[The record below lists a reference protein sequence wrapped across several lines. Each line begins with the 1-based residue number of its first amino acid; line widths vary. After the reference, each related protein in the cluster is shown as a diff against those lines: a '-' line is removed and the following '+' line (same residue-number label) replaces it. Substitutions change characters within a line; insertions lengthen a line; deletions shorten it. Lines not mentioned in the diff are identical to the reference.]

1 MMLAIKAQPEL
12 FTTRELEEIERRWS
26 EGIPSQEVI
35 SLFQARGVKLS
46 EATFRKY
53 VQLGLLPTSRRVGR
67 KGKHRG
73 SRGLYPA
80 SVVRRINVIK
90 RMMAEDLTLEEIRD
104 SFFSVQNQLEKAGE
118 ASGKVINY
126 MGAGLPVV
134 CFEGKNNRRFLGDG
148 GIYASDDK
156 VENLVEKI
164 IWAVDNPEK
173 ARNLGEK
180 NKKRVEE
187 VFSWNN
193 SIRDTVEAFAML
205 TSRNK

>member
-1 MMLAIKAQPEL
+1 MILAIKAQPEL
-12 FTTRELEEIERRWS
+12 FTTRELEEIERRWP

-53 VQLGLLPTSRRVGR
+53 IQLGLLPTSRRVGQ

-104 SFFSVQNQLEKAGE
+104 SFFSVQNQLEKAG
-118 ASGKVINY
+118 ASLDELI
-126 MGAGLPVV
+126 AGLQGRIERLREQGEPTTDVAR
-134 CFEGKNNRRFLGDG
+134 ELKEAQKSSKSLLKQIERIQSRLAIIGSPSTPKDQG
-148 GIYASDDK
+148 G
-156 VENLVEKI
+156 L
-164 IWAVDNPEK
+164 P
-173 ARNLGEK
+173 
-180 NKKRVEE
+180 
-187 VFSWNN
+187 
-193 SIRDTVEAFAML
+193 
-205 TSRNK
+205 